1 MYAHLR
7 PWLFKLDPEKAHETT
22 LKLLRVVGSTGVG
35 RGFVKSF
42 YRSTDNPVE
51 LFGLTFKN
59 RVGLAAGYDK
69 DGTAWKGLSSLG
81 FGHIEIG
88 TVTPLAQLGNPK
100 PRVFRLVKDEGL
112 VNRMGFPSQGAEFVK
127 NQLPHNNERK
137 NVVLGINIGK
147 NKHTLLE
154 DAYLDYAHLIRGF
167 APLADYLTINISS
180 PNTPGLRKLQTKSY
194 LETLLKHLN
203 TTRNKQDKRIPLLVK
218 FSPDLNDS
226 DLDNALDVILA
237 NQIDGVIATNTTIN
251 REGLKSRMSGESGGL
266 SGSPLTQ
273 LSTQMVSKIVRR
285 TEDKLPVIAVGGV
298 MNAIDAQEKLD
309 AGAKLV
315 QIFTGMIYQGPRIV
329 KNIVSHIS
337 K

>member
-42 YRSTDNPVE
+42 YRATDNPIE
-51 LFGLTFKN
+51 LFGVTFKN
-59 RVGLAAGYDK
+59 QIGLAAGYDK
-69 DGTAWKGLSSLG
+69 DGTAWKGLSTLG

-88 TVTPLAQLGNPK
+88 TVTPLAQPGNPK
-100 PRVFRLVKDEGL
+100 PRVFRLVEDEGL

-127 NQLPHNNERK
+127 KQLTDRNQDNI
-137 NVVLGINIGK
+137 VLGVNIGK
-147 NKHTLLE
+147 NKNTLLE
-154 DAYLDYAHLIRGF
+154 DAYLDYAHLIKEF

-180 PNTPGLRKLQTKSY
+180 PNTPGLRKLQTKTY
-194 LETLLKHLN
+194 LNDLLKHLN
-203 TTRNKQDKRIPLLVK
+203 NTRNEQDKSTPLLVK
-218 FSPDLNDS
+218 LSPDLADA
-226 DLDNALDVILA
+226 DLDDALDAILT
-237 NQIDGVIATNTTIN
+237 NQIDGVIATNTTIS
-251 REGLKSRMSGESGGL
+251 REGLKSQIAGESGGL
-266 SGSPLTQ
+266 SGSPLTH
-273 LSTQMVSKIVRR
+273 LSTQMVSKIIKR
-285 TEDKLPVIAVGGV
+285 TGDKLPVIAVGGV

-309 AGAKLV
+309 GGAKLV

-329 KNIVSHIS
+329 QNIVSHIS